1 MLSRI
6 IAHIIRT
13 VLRVVGGLL
22 FVGVILF
29 FAITRTQVGR
39 DQLARQIEASFDARF
54 SGSLRIEHMTGN
66 LARTLYAS
74 GLSVRDAEGR
84 EVVWIDSLVAS
95 PRWTGLLRKEFSV
108 RDLMASGI
116 QVTLYDDD
124 RTGVSSLENTFLVA
138 DTSAH
143 VAPGDGAWS
152 MRDAML
158 AVENLQVD
166 AESGGGGWI
175 GWIGAHPLSSAHAKL
190 LVSWRDDRRQLDVVS
205 FGTVFARQGLE
216 VSDGRSQ
223 LLFTDDEIRL
233 TEFTADIGESTI
245 GLVGSLNRLVPSGE
259 DVDRGFMLE
268 VQPSAVDLDELQA
281 FLPQLPVQGRV
292 TIAAM
297 LQGPVSDMTVSWLRL
312 ERPGMKAELSGRVQG
327 LPSSAQFEFS
337 LDGAPMRLADVR
349 AFLRD
354 PAILSPL
361 LMPELSV
368 ATYFRGTVKNVRS
381 ALDGS
386 LSDVQV
392 AGTVDA
398 FSGAQSMSFSFDVDT
413 LDPDSSSHLFQAR
426 AQHVDLGMWIG
437 NRTLSTDITG
447 TLSLSGTGT
456 RLESATSDIAWD
468 LVQPQVN
475 SRSADRIHGSATW
488 TQGDVRGDIAIE
500 QGNGTIRSLISGPV
514 LRPDGTVAIDTRLT
528 LADITP
534 LLGMD
539 GMASNLNMHV
549 TGTVSNR
556 WNDRFA
562 AELEITADS
571 SWFQVGEH
579 TGVLPPGDMRAV
591 LHPPSDRAP
600 EVLFSSPSLDLELES
615 TAAIPDLV
623 DVTRAWWAGIQ
634 QAWHDE
640 TDKWLYRSLV
650 DDPDGSLELSND
662 VALAV
667 ASAGNIQSDIEARIE
682 IRDAGWLNFLWP
694 QPFPSVLSASATWSA
709 SLDAHR
715 LSGSGVVREL
725 TFYRDGTGVSDGAAD
740 MTFSADRNGS
750 LSRRLISELELR
762 ADSLRLGG
770 ITVHQPQSYIQ
781 TRDGRADARTLTA
794 GIGRTDSLELS
805 TSFSLLDGWNE
816 LVVSVARLQ
825 VGPSE
830 WRLESPAVMD
840 LFSDATRLSSIEL
853 RHHRSDGTSTQAIR
867 AGGILSASARD
878 SLQVSVRDIVI
889 TDLSEFLGVR
899 KRIGGMLNGDLTLK
913 GGYRQPQVS
922 GQVRMERASIERHII
937 GDLTLE
943 SRFVTGSPDVAIDLR
958 IEPLQVD
965 SAEIA
970 GRSEAGIVV
979 DNELRFTG
987 MVRLPGSDPQDA
999 GRLDLDVAL
1008 ERVDMFFF
1016 EYIFNEAL
1024 TNVTGHGEGDGHITG
1039 TFRRPVFS
1047 TTAAI
1052 LDGGFTIPSTHVRY
1066 VLNGDVE
1073 IDQDA
1078 IIINDGRISDGSGGS
1093 GTLSGRLNFNN
1104 YREFTLDLRGT
1115 TDNLQIIGTEDE
1127 GRLPFYGYIWA
1138 SGSFTLAGPLYD
1150 ALLRSTDAV
1159 TRPDSRLFIP
1169 IEEELSET
1177 DESFIVFEDSVGFI
1191 PDFRQL
1197 ATRPFLLARRPT
1209 AERQFLDALNM
1220 DLNIEAPAGSVVSL
1234 VIDPLLGDVIS
1245 AVSAGNIQLVRQ
1257 NGEFFTYGQLEVSSG
1272 DYLFTAGEVFQR
1284 KFFLES
1290 GGTMT
1295 WGGDPLNAELDLDAS
1310 YRTRASLAG
1319 LPGAVNSQ
1327 GLVPMIVQLH
1337 ITGTVTSPAVEL
1349 GLAIDRSNQ
1358 NVLGDYQALEAQLNQ
1373 PDRATEYATSVL
1385 LTNSF
1390 RLTTESITS
1399 DSGGQLA
1406 FNSVS
1411 QLVSAQLNRF
1421 LNAALPNVEFSFGL
1435 LGENTQDLDVTY
1447 GVAWRM
1453 LDERL
1458 IIRGEGVYQ
1467 GAGATD
1473 NVRAND
1479 GLQGE
1484 FIVEVRL
1491 SPRISMEVF
1500 FRREGD
1506 ILQGTELT
1514 NTGGLGISYQTDFT
1528 RWRHIFSSRR
1538 DS

>member
-1 MLSRI
+1 VI
-6 IAHIIRT
+6 
-13 VLRVVGGLL
+13 GGVL
-22 FVGVILF
+22 FVGIILF

-39 DQLARQIEASFDARF
+39 DQTARQIEASFDARF
-54 SGSLRIEHMTGN
+54 SGTLQIERLTGN

-74 GLSVRDAEGR
+74 GLSVRDAQGR
-84 EVVWIDSLVAS
+84 EVVRVDSLVVS

-116 QVTLYDDD
+116 HVQLYNDTE
-124 RTGVSSLENTFLVA
+124 TGTSSLESTFVVA

-143 VAPGDGAWS
+143 EAPGDGAWS
-152 MRDAML
+152 MRDATL
-158 AVENLQVD
+158 SVENVQVD
-166 AESGGGGWI
+166 AESGENAWMN
-175 GWIGAHPLSSAHAKL
+175 WVYAHPLSSAHAEL
-190 LVSWRDDRRQLDVVS
+190 LVSWRADRRQLDVLS
-205 FGTVFARQGLE
+205 FGALFARQNLA
-216 VSDGRSQ
+216 VSEGRSQ
-223 LLFTDDEIRL
+223 LLFNDDEIRL
-233 TEFTADIGESTI
+233 TEFTADVGSSTI
-245 GLVGSLNRLVPSGE
+245 GLVGSI
-259 DVDRGFMLE
+259 DRRVATVAALDRRFMLE
-268 VQPSAVDLDELQA
+268 VQPSLVDLDELQA
-281 FLPQLPVQGRV
+281 FLPDLPVQGPV
-292 TIAAM
+292 TVAAM
-297 LQGPVSDMTVSWLRL
+297 VQGPVSDMTVSWLRL
-312 ERPGMKAELSGRVQG
+312 ERPGVQAELSGRIQG

-337 LDGAPMRLADVR
+337 LDGAPLRLQDAR

-354 PAILSPL
+354 PAVLAPL
-361 LMPELSV
+361 LMNELSL
-368 ATYFRGTVKNVRS
+368 ATYFRGSVGNIRS
-381 ALDGS
+381 ARDGS
-386 LSDVQV
+386 WSDVQV

-398 FSGAQSMSFSFDVDT
+398 FSGAQSMSFSFDMNA

-426 AQHVDLGMWIG
+426 AQHVDFGSWTG
-437 NRTLSTDITG
+437 NRTLTTDVTG
-447 TLSLSGTGT
+447 TLSLSGSGLRVDT
-456 RLESATSDIAWD
+456 ATSDISWD
-468 LVQPQVN
+468 VVQPRVN
-475 SRSADRIHGSATW
+475 GRSADRIHGSARW
-488 TQGDVRGDIAIE
+488 VQGDVRADVSIE
-500 QGNGTIRSLISGPV
+500 QGNGSIQSRISGPI
-514 LRPDGTVAIDTRLT
+514 LRPDGAVSIETRLT
-528 LADITP
+528 EADLIP
-534 LLGMD
+534 LLGAD
-539 GMASNLNMHV
+539 GMASRLNMLV
-549 TGTVSNR
+549 SGTVSNR
-556 WNDRFA
+556 WNERFET
-562 AELEITADS
+562 ELDISADS
-571 SWFQVGEH
+571 SWFRVGEYS
-579 TGVLPPGDMRAV
+579 GLLPPGKMRAAV
-591 LHPPSDRAP
+591 QPPGTDAP
-600 EVLFSSPSLDLELES
+600 EASFSSPSLDLEFES
-615 TAAIPDLV
+615 TAAIPELV
-623 DVTRAWWAGIQ
+623 DVGNAWWVGIL
-634 QAWHDE
+634 QAWHSE
-640 TDKWLYRSLV
+640 TNKWLYRSLV
-650 DDPDGSLELSND
+650 DDPDAFLELSNE

-667 ASAGNIQSDIEARIE
+667 ANAGNVQSDIAARIE
-682 IRDAGWLNFLWP
+682 IRDAEWLNFLRP
-694 QPFPSVLSASATWSA
+694 RQFPSVLSASASWTA
-709 SLDAHR
+709 FLDAER
-715 LSGSGVVREL
+715 VS
-725 TFYRDGTGVSDGAAD
+725 GTGVIREVSFMREGNAVYNGEAD
-740 MTFSADRNGS
+740 VTFSADRNGPV
-750 LSRRLISELELR
+750 SRRLVSDLDLR
-762 ADSLRLGG
+762 ADSVHLGG
-770 ITVHQPQSYIQ
+770 VTIHRPQSDIR
-781 TRDGRADARTLTA
+781 TRNGRAESRTLTE
-794 GIGRTDSLELS
+794 GIGRTDSLEVS
-805 TSFSLLDGWNE
+805 TSFRLLDGWNE
-816 LVVSVARLQ
+816 LEVSVARLQ

-830 WRLESPAVMD
+830 WRLEAPAVLD
-840 LFSDATRLSSIEL
+840 LFADATRLSPIEL
-853 RHHRSDGTSTQAIR
+853 RHHRSDGASTQAIR
-867 AGGILSASARD
+867 AGGILSASPKD
-878 SLQVSVRDIVI
+878 SLQVGARDIVI
-889 TDLSEFLGVR
+889 ADLSEFLGIR
-899 KRIGGMLNGDLTLK
+899 KRIGGMLNGDLTLT

-922 GQVRMERASIERHII
+922 GRVRMERASIERHIV
-937 GDLTLE
+937 GDLTLD

-958 IEPLQVD
+958 IDPLQVD
-965 SAEIA
+965 SAQIA

-987 MVRLPGSDPQDA
+987 MVRLPGSDPQDQ

-1024 TNVTGHGEGDGHITG
+1024 SGVTGHAEGDGHISG
-1039 TFRRPVFS
+1039 TFRQPVFS
-1047 TTAAI
+1047 TSAAI
-1052 LDGGFTIPSTHVRY
+1052 LDGQFTIPSTRISY
-1066 VLNGDVE
+1066 VLNGDVT
-1073 IDQDA
+1073 IDREA
-1078 IIINDGRISDGSGGS
+1078 IHINNGRISDGSGGS
-1093 GTLSGRLNFNN
+1093 GTISGRLNFNN
-1104 YREFTLDLRGT
+1104 YREFTLDLAGT
-1115 TDNLQIIGTEDE
+1115 TDNLQIIGTDTA
-1127 GRLPFYGYIWA
+1127 GRMPFYGYIWA

-1159 TRPDSRLFIP
+1159 TRPDSRIFIP

-1197 ATRPFLLARRPT
+1197 ATRSFLLARRPT

-1272 DYLFTAGEVFQR
+1272 NYLFTAGEVFQR

-1319 LPGAVNSQ
+1319 LPGVVNSQ

-1337 ITGTVTSPAVEL
+1337 ITGTVTSPAVDL
-1349 GLAIDRSNQ
+1349 GLVIDRSNQ

-1390 RLTTESITS
+1390 RLTTENITT

-1484 FIVEVRL
+1484 FVVEVRL
-1491 SPRISMEVF
+1491 SPRVSMEVF

-1514 NTGGLGISYQTDFT
+1514 NTGGLGLSYQTDFT